1 MNGAPDGAGGGFSLH
16 RNTRVLLAATALVA
30 IGAVGS
36 APVKAFPPFAQKEGK
51 PCAYCHVNPNG
62 GGKRNYRGLYYKAHN
77 LTFAEFDDAAEAKKA
92 SVEVG
97 PDPDPNTKPKTWTA
111 PKTEAPNVEA
121 KPGDEKK
128 PEEKK
133 QTVAEAQAQV
143 KTAGAAYKKN
153 PKDAA
158 TKKAYAGSLADL
170 GHATMLDQ
178 SIAPRKRYPDAL
190 NLYRQALKLDPTNK
204 TALEDK
210 KMIED
215 VYKSMGRPI
224 PQ

>member
-1 MNGAPDGAGGGFSLH
+1 LH
-16 RNTRVLLAATALVA
+16 RNTRVLLTATALA
-30 IGAVGS
+30 ALGAVS
-36 APVKAFPPFAQKEGK
+36 IAPVKATPVFAQKEGK

-92 SVEVG
+92 GVEVG
-97 PDPDPNTKPKTWTA
+97 PDPDPNTKPKSWTA
-111 PKTEAPNVEA
+111 PKAEAANDETKPTDA

-133 QTVAEAQAQV
+133 LTVADAQAQV
-143 KTAGAAYKKN
+143 KTAEAAYKKN
-153 PKDAA
+153 PKDTAA
-158 TKKAYAGSLADL
+158 KKTYAASLADL

-190 NLYRQALKLDPTNK
+190 TLYRQALKIDPTNK
-204 TALEDK
+204 TALDDK

-224 PQ
+224 PK